1 MFARLRA
8 QWSALNEWI
17 RALVL
22 AFVALGFLH
31 AFVVRFVSVRSTS
44 MYATLLPGDLVLV
57 DRWNTWTGFR
67 AGDIAVFHDPIQDDR
82 VLARRQLLIKRIVGL
97 PGATVRLSDGQ
108 LFVDGERMATAPN
121 ATWSHLVRMQ
131 HGADPRPVLKELGL
145 PDFSAPAGRSYME
158 LPLNATLAARLEARA
173 EVVGAE
179 PMRMAS
185 GAPRHIFPF
194 SPNYRWN
201 TDDYGPLAVPKRG
214 DTLVLNGATIAL
226 YDRIISRYE
235 GHDLKNQGDRL
246 VIDGT
251 VTDRYVVEQD
261 YYFVLGDSRH
271 FSSDSRFWGFVPH
284 DHLVGRASLVIL
296 SGDYGPA
303 LSDGSRTFTAL

>member
-8 QWSALNEWI
+8 QWSALNEWL
-17 RALVL
+17 RALLL

-44 MYATLLPGDLVLV
+44 MFATLLPGDLVLV

-82 VLARRQLLIKRIVGL
+82 ILARRQLLIKRIVGL
-97 PGATVRLSDGQ
+97 PGATVRLSEGQ
-108 LFVDGERMATAPN
+108 LFVDGERATTVPT

-131 HGADPRPVLKELGL
+131 HGADPQPVLQELGL
-145 PDFSAPAGRSYME
+145 PAFSAPADRNYLE
-158 LPLNATLAARLEARA
+158 LPLNATLAAGLEARA
-173 EVVGAE
+173 EVVAAE

-194 SPNYRWN
+194 SPNYHWN
-201 TDDYGPLAVPKRG
+201 TDDYGPLVVPKRG

-251 VTDRYVVEQD
+251 VTESSADFAERIRRDRATVTRLVAEAVLRVE
-261 YYFVLGDSRH
+261 
-271 FSSDSRFWGFVPH
+271 
-284 DHLVGRASLVIL
+284 
-296 SGDYGPA
+296 
-303 LSDGSRTFTAL
+303 